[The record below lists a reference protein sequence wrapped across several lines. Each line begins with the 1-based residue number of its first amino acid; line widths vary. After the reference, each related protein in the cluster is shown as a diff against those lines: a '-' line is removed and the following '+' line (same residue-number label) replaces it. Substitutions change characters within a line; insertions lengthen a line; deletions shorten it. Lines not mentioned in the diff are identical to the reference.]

1 MMVYARFALKGHG
14 PRRARLRPRFV
25 GLITIATLTVLGAF
39 AGAAQASSV
48 SSISVVN
55 TPPSAGAGA
64 RTVYDVAFVTTT
76 GSLSGANQI
85 TVTFEAPTDLSTVVN
100 SAVFDTSVSATTSVG
115 SCSVS
120 GLVATCG
127 LFTGRSIPAGHS
139 VTVELDGVTNSTR
152 ASTNFHVT
160 VTTATDTDA
169 ATSAPYT
176 VATGGQVTQPTVTVK
191 PPSSGA
197 GARTIY
203 MVSFTTSST
212 GGLASAANSKITIT
226 IPSDANLSTIV
237 NSAVFD
243 TSVSTTTSVGSCSQS
258 GQVATCGLFG
268 GRSIPSGH
276 SITVELDGVTNPT
289 AAAAN
294 KTLTV
299 STTSDVPT
307 ITSATYTIDPGGQV
321 TQPTVTVKP
330 PSSGAGA
337 RTIYMVSFTT
347 SSTGGLASA
356 ANSKIT
362 ITIPSDANLSTIVN
376 SAVFDTSVSTT
387 TSVGSCSQSGQVA
400 TCGLFG
406 GRSIPS
412 GHSIT
417 VELDGVTNPTAA
429 AANKT
434 LTVSTTS
441 DVPTITSATYTID
454 PGGQVTQPTVTVK
467 PPSSGAGART
477 IYMVSFTTSST
488 GGLASAANSKITI
501 TIPSDANLSTIV
513 NSAVFDTSVST
524 TTSVGSCSQSGQVA
538 TCGLFGGRSIP
549 SGHSITVELDGVT
562 NPTAAAANKTLTV
575 STTSDVPTITSATY
589 TIDPGGQITNTTV
602 GLSNQSPG
610 AAGVKYLVGFVT
622 SSTGGLSSAANS
634 KITIALPAGTN
645 LVPVTNSAVF
655 DTSVSTT
662 TSVGS
667 CSQSGQVA
675 TCGLFG
681 GRSIPSGHSITV
693 ELDGV
698 TNPSTAS
705 AEQAQVSTTSDLPSI
720 SGNYNIGGNPPPP
733 TVTSISPTSGPD
745 TGGTTVTINGTNF
758 TGSTVKVGS
767 APATIMGNTGTQLT
781 VVSPAGSGTVDVIV
795 TNAGG
800 SSAPSAADRFT
811 YTTPPPPPPLPP
823 ASAPPT
829 VSGGAPSTA
838 TGNGATLAGTVNPE
852 SLATTAFFQYG
863 LDPSFRG
870 PGASTNLYDQ
880 STAPQPV
887 AAGSTPQPVSASLTG
902 LAPGALYHVRLVA
915 TNSAGTTFGQDQT
928 FTTAQAAAPPPP
940 VLGKSETAQ
949 PVSGTVFIRTASG
962 AFVRLTGAQQIPS
975 GAVIDALH
983 GTLKITTAL
992 PGGSGGARDAAAKAK
1007 KPKPKGKTQSGNFGG
1022 AVFKIT
1028 QARNGLTSLA
1038 LVEAAFKGAPSFATC
1053 KAHKAT
1059 DATIAASKTLQLL
1072 KASAHGKF
1080 RTKGRYS
1087 AATVRGTKWTV
1098 ADRCDGT
1105 LTHVITDSVAVTD
1118 FVRHKTIILHAG
1130 QSYLAKARK

>member
-1 MMVYARFALKGHG
+1 MMVH
-14 PRRARLRPRFV
+14 ARLAHHRGAHDRSLFRLPRL
-25 GLITIATLTVLGAF
+25 GLATIAALLAMGAF
-39 AGAAQASSV
+39 AGVAQASSV
-48 SSISVVN
+48 SGVSVVN

-64 RTVYDVAFVTTT
+64 RTVYDVSFVTST
-76 GSLSGANQI
+76 GTLSGSNQI
-85 TVTFEAPTDLSTVVN
+85 TITFEAPTDLSTVVN
-100 SAVFDTSVSATTSVG
+100 SAVFDTSVSNTTSVG

-127 LFTGRSIPAGHS
+127 LFSGRSIPAGHN

-152 ASTNFHVT
+152 TSSNFHVT

-169 ATSAPYT
+169 ATSAAYT
-176 VATGGQVTQPTVTVK
+176 VDPGGQVSQPTVTVK

-212 GGLASAANSKITIT
+212 GGLASTANSKITIT
-226 IPSDANLSTIV
+226 IPSDASLSTIV

-289 AAAAN
+289 TAAAN

-299 STTSDVPT
+299 STTSDLPT

-321 TQPTVTVKP
+321 SQPTVTVKP

-347 SSTGGLASA
+347 SSTGGLAST

-362 ITIPSDANLSTIVN
+362 ITIPSDASLSTIVN

-417 VELDGVTNPTAA
+417 VELDGVTNPTTA

-441 DVPTITSATYTID
+441 D
-454 PGGQVTQPTVTVK
+454 
-467 PPSSGAGART
+467 
-477 IYMVSFTTSST
+477 
-488 GGLASAANSKITI
+488 L
-501 TIPSDANLSTIV
+501 
-513 NSAVFDTSVST
+513 
-524 TTSVGSCSQSGQVA
+524 
-538 TCGLFGGRSIP
+538 
-549 SGHSITVELDGVT
+549 
-562 NPTAAAANKTLTV
+562 
-575 STTSDVPTITSATY
+575 PTITSATY
-589 TIDPGGQITNTTV
+589 TIDPGGQITNATV
-602 GLSNQSPG
+602 DLSNQSPG

-622 SSTGGLSSAANS
+622 SATGGLSSAANS
-634 KITIALPAGTN
+634 KIAIALPAGTN

-698 TNPSTAS
+698 TNPTTAS

-745 TGGTTVTINGTNF
+745 TGGTTVTMNGTNF
-758 TGSTVKVGS
+758 TGSTVKFGS

-781 VVSPAGSGTVDVIV
+781 VVSPAGSGTIDVIV

-811 YTTPPPPPPLPP
+811 YTTPPPPPPPPP
-823 ASAPPT
+823 ASSPPA

-852 SLATTAFFQYG
+852 SLATTVFFQYG
-863 LDPSFRG
+863 LDPGFRG
-870 PGASTNLYDQ
+870 PGASTTLYDQ
-880 STAPQPV
+880 STAPQQV
-887 AAGSTPQPVSASLTG
+887 APGSTPQPVSASLTG
-902 LAPGALYHVRLVA
+902 LVPGALYHVRLVA

-992 PGGSGGARDAAAKAK
+992 PGAGARDAAANGK

-1028 QARNGLTSLA
+1028 QARSGLTSLS

-1059 DATIAASKTLQLL
+1059 DATIASTNTLQLL

-1087 AATVRGTKWTV
+1087 AATVRGTVWTV

-1118 FVRHKTIILHAG
+1118 FVRHKTIVLHAG
-1130 QSYLAKARK
+1130 QSYLAKAHK